1 MAREVQPDYSS
12 ARDTLHSLLPDVLKG
27 NIVAARNVLGALG
40 LHCDAP
46 ATPSSF
52 VWGKAERNGQT
63 TVLSEAE
70 NGKDVVPDVKGAG
83 LRDAVFMLER
93 LGLRVKASGVGKV
106 SHQDVAPG
114 SPIHKGQVV
123 HLVLENS
130 AAEKSPRI
138 SKPAPV
144 RKDTAQTLNP
154 EEEVVANVGDGPQ
167 PARQAETDNKTERR
181 KKSDAPSRTPS
192 EKKKSKTDAV
202 TSDDR
207 RSRKSDTGRR

>member
-1 MAREVQPDYSS
+1 MFRRVAETLMAREVQPDYSS

-154 EEEVVANVGDGPQ
+154 EEEVVANV
-167 PARQAETDNKTERR
+167 ATA
-181 KKSDAPSRTPS
+181 
-192 EKKKSKTDAV
+192 
-202 TSDDR
+202 
-207 RSRKSDTGRR
+207 RSRPVRPKRTTRPNAARSPTPLRVPLLKRKNQKPMP